1 MARDITDEDRAN
13 GQDILDGMMINFSCY
28 YCNRQQDEPHGE
40 WLSRQDQSKE
50 IMNVT
55 CHRCYTK
62 RKERTEAVEK
72 ACRAYKGWFG
82 FIGRFFAGW
91 KAYSKFDREWAW
103 ENARPRVVYRPA
115 VNPVAPPNGPVR
127 TTGPLRRGPHVRH
140 GAKCI
145 CPGCEH
151 ERKSYTKDEMQERI
165 DRMTNVNDFGIN
177 IEDAHSPL
185 CMCITCLVGR
195 GDISPN
201 EARAIAQATTEY
213 SPHGHRPACPC
224 KRCYDWRRV
233 QEFKA
238 ADQFATSVHH
248 GDHRIF
254 GFGIT
259 DRPMNINEP
268 VTRGVLPDTPPG
280 APPDIPCVDSTHKH
294 SQSCPPDSHTSAPD
308 SSPSSSGGSND
319 L

>member
-103 ENARPRVVYRPA
+103 ENARPRVVHRPA
-115 VNPVAPPNGPVR
+115 VPPV
-127 TTGPLRRGPHVRH
+127 
-140 GAKCI
+140 
-145 CPGCEH
+145 
-151 ERKSYTKDEMQERI
+151 
-165 DRMTNVNDFGIN
+165 
-177 IEDAHSPL
+177 
-185 CMCITCLVGR
+185 
-195 GDISPN
+195 
-201 EARAIAQATTEY
+201 
-213 SPHGHRPACPC
+213 
-224 KRCYDWRRV
+224 
-233 QEFKA
+233 
-238 ADQFATSVHH
+238 
-248 GDHRIF
+248 
-254 GFGIT
+254 
-259 DRPMNINEP
+259 
-268 VTRGVLPDTPPG
+268 

-294 SQSCPPDSHTSAPD
+294 NQSCPPDSHTSAPD

>member
-55 CHRCYTK
+55 CRRCYTK

-103 ENARPRVVYRPA
+103 ENARPRLVYRPA
-115 VNPVAPPNGPVR
+115 VPPVAPPNGPLHRAVH
-127 TTGPLRRGPHVRH
+127 GHV
-140 GAKCI
+140 CI
-145 CPGCEH
+145 CPGCLRE
-151 ERKSYTKDEMQERI
+151 KPYTKEQMRERVESLI
-165 DRMTNVNDFGIN
+165 SANESGIAFDVSHHSSCVCYPCIVNKVAN
-177 IEDAHSPL
+177 
-185 CMCITCLVGR
+185 
-195 GDISPN
+195 GDLSPN
-201 EARAIAQATTEY
+201 DARALMRELDVPEY

-224 KRCYDWRRV
+224 KRCDDWRRV

-238 ADQFATSVHH
+238 ADQFAQQTHH

-259 DRPMNINEP
+259 DRPLNINEP
-268 VTRGVLPDTPPG
+268 VTRGVLPDTPPA

-294 SQSCPPDSHTSAPD
+294 NQSCPPDSHTSAPD

-319 L
+319 F